1 MSNGSGLE
9 DDTARFSEP
18 SQPAAQQ
25 EAQPASDDDAD
36 TPKQG
41 GTVSLKNP
49 QSLERLRDRVKKAAR
64 ELERLRTDNAALT
77 ERIRRLETSPTVDLE
92 GTVLAFDEDPDI
104 LREKVEG
111 LITTIDAYLA
121 RETQ

>member
-9 DDTARFSEP
+9 DDTPRVSEP

-25 EAQPASDDDAD
+25 DAQPASDDGAD
-36 TPKQG
+36 TPKQRS
-41 GTVSLKNP
+41 TVSLKSP
-49 QSLERLRDRVKKAAR
+49 QSLERLRDHVKKAAR
-64 ELERLRTDNAALT
+64 ELERLRRENAALS
-77 ERIRRLETSPTVDLE
+77 ERIRRLETSPAVDLD
-92 GTVLAFDEDPDI
+92 GTVLAFDEDPDV

-111 LITTIDAYLA
+111 FLTAIDTYLT

>member
-1 MSNGSGLE
+1 MSNGSGLQ

-25 EAQPASDDDAD
+25 EAQPASDDGAE
-36 TPKQG
+36 TPKQS
-41 GTVSLKNP
+41 GTVSLKSP

-64 ELERLRTDNAALT
+64 ELERLRTENAALT

-92 GTVLAFDEDPDI
+92 GTVLAFDEDPEI

-111 LITTIDAYLA
+111 FITTIDAYLA

>member
-9 DDTARFSEP
+9 DDTPHLSEP
-18 SQPAAQQ
+18 SQPAAPH
-25 EAQPASDDDAD
+25 AGQPAPDDGADA
-36 TPKQG
+36 PKRRS
-41 GTVSLKNP
+41 TVSLKSP

-64 ELERLRTDNAALT
+64 ELERLRTENAALT
-77 ERIRRLETSPTVDLE
+77 ERIRQLETSPAVDLD

-111 LITTIDAYLA
+111 FITAIDAYLA